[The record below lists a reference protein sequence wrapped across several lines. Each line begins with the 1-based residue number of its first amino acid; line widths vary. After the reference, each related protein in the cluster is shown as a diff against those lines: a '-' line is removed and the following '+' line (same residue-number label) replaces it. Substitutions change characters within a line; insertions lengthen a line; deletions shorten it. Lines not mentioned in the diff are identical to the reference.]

1 VGGTCGT
8 HGGGER
14 CYRVLVGRSEFKG
27 PLGRP
32 RYNWEMTLSWTL
44 GI

>member
-14 CYRVLVGRSEFKG
+14 CLQGLVGKPEYKR
-27 PLGRP
+27 PLGTPNR
-32 RYNWEMTLSWTL
+32 RWEVNIKMDL
-44 GI
+44 G